1 EWFGNG
7 APKPTATNQ
16 PTVPPGT
23 FQLTEADREVAR
35 ACGLSD
41 EEMVTTKV
49 RDFMRNAE
57 RQGFTPTPQGNTMYQ
72 ATLTEADRQV
82 ARQFGLSDAEMLEAK
97 RQEHLPLDGRNCS
110 APTAQQPQP
119 TVPQVA
125 AAGITLTAED
135 REVARQFGWS

>member
-1 EWFGNG
+1 AYYADAREFRAHQSQVRDEAVALAAQMAVETRRGQRPAPRNLLAEWFGNG

-82 ARQFGLSDAEMLEAK
+82 ARQFGL
-97 RQEHLPLDGRNCS
+97 
-110 APTAQQPQP
+110 
-119 TVPQVA
+119 
-125 AAGITLTAED
+125 
-135 REVARQFGWS
+135 